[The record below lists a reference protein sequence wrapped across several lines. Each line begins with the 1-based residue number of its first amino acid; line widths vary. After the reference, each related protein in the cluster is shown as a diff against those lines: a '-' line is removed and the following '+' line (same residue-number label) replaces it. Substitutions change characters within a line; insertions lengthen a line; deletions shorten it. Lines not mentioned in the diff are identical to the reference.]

1 MRTILVLMDTLRKDF
16 LKAYNSETFVSTPN
30 LDAFSEDAITF
41 DNHFIGSTPCMPA
54 RRDLMTGRLNFLE
67 RSWGP
72 IEPFDVTLPKVLQK
86 HNVFS
91 HLTTDHT
98 HYFRLGG
105 EGYINQF
112 ISWDFQRGQEGDP
125 WVSHI
130 RDPEWMPEQ
139 YYGKLRKQYQ
149 ANREKWYENEDAYP
163 TPRTFKSA
171 MDWLEDNKGEDNF
184 FLQVEVFDPHE
195 PFDVPSKYMKLYD
208 DAYTGPY
215 FETPNY
221 GAVDV
226 PEEAVDYIRKRYAAL
241 MTMTDVHFGRLIA
254 KLKELDMY
262 DDTLLIVT
270 SDHGYFL
277 GERELFGKNYMHNF
291 NELAAIPLFVKDV
304 DNRLR
309 GERID
314 HVTQNIDVMPT
325 VLDYHKIDIPED
337 VRGESWLPLIEG
349 RDSKKRYALYGA
361 HGITMNITDGHYTY
375 FRAPN
380 KENSPLF
387 EYAGIPTTIRHYLGE
402 SNPEEIEMGRFLKR
416 TRFPVYKVPIQ
427 KAAILDGLPDMSDFT
442 KDSLL
447 FDLEKDPGQN
457 YPIDDLRLEKELQ
470 GKLVEELAY
479 HEAPEEQLDRLD
491 LR

>member
-16 LKAYNSETFVSTPN
+16 LSSYNNETFVKTPN

-86 HNVFS
+86 HDVFS

-112 ISWDFQRGQEGDP
+112 ITWDFHRGQEGDP
-125 WVSHI
+125 WVSRL

-139 YYGKLRKQYQ
+139 YHGKLRKQYQ
-149 ANREKWYENEDAYP
+149 ANRETWHENEDAYP

-171 MDWLEDNKGEDNF
+171 CDWLEENKDEDNF
-184 FLQVEVFDPHE
+184 FIQVEVFDPHE
-195 PFDVPSKYMKLYD
+195 PFDVPNKYMEMYD
-208 DAYTGPY
+208 GTYTGPY

-241 MTMTDVHFGRLIA
+241 MTMTDVHFGRLID
-254 KLKELDMY
+254 KLKELNMY
-262 DDTLLIVT
+262 EDTLIIVT

-291 NELAAIPLFVKDV
+291 NEIAAIPLYVKDPQ
-304 DNRLR
+304 NRLA
-309 GERID
+309 GKRIST
-314 HVTQNIDVMPT
+314 VTQNIDVMPT
-325 VLDYHKIDIPED
+325 VLDYFGVDIPSE

-349 RDSKKRYALYGA
+349 RAREERLALYGA
-361 HGITMNITDGHYTY
+361 HGITMNITDGKYTY

-380 KENSPLF
+380 DENKPLF

-402 SNPEEIEMGRFLKR
+402 NNPKEIEMGRFLAR
-416 TRFPVYKVPIQ
+416 TDFPVYKVPIE
-427 KAAILDGLPDMSDFT
+427 KAAILDGLPDMSEFT

-447 FDLEKDPGQN
+447 FDIENDPLQQHPIQDEVLERKMC
-457 YPIDDLRLEKELQ
+457 DLLMKEL
-470 GKLVEELAY
+470 AR
-479 HEAPEEQLDRLD
+479 HEAPEEQLDRLS